1 MLFNSIEFLFVFLPI
16 TFFVYFGLNKIK
28 FVEAAKVWL
37 VVCSLVFYS
46 YWKIDYLP
54 LILISMCFN
63 YAIGSTLSGKV
74 NLNINRKMVL
84 MIGVIGNV
92 GLLSYYKYFDF
103 LIHNINLFFHQQ
115 IGLFHIILPL
125 GISFFTFTQI
135 AYLVD
140 AYKEEVKEYDFMNYA
155 LFVTYFPHLI
165 AGPILHHSE
174 MMPQFADIRKK
185 IINPRNISIGL
196 FLIAIGLFK
205 KVMLADFL
213 SPFVKQV
220 FDVIPHPT
228 FFESWSGSIAYT
240 LQLYFDFSG
249 YCDMALGISWLF
261 NIKLPINFNSP
272 YKSQNIQEFWRRWH
286 MTLSRFLRDYIYIPL
301 GGNRLGEFKTCRNLF
316 LTFFIGGIWHGAAWT
331 FILWGTLH
339 GIATC
344 THRMW
349 QKLKI
354 KIPHILSV
362 FVMFMFI
369 NITWIFFRAPSI
381 HRAFSILKSMI
392 GLNGFDSLVID
403 KMRLAFEHGNIKISL
418 LLFIPALILAFSPKN
433 SNELADEL
441 KPNWVYYT
449 ATLIMLIISV
459 ASINKVSEFLYFQ
472 F

>member
-1 MLFNSIEFLFVFLPI
+1 MLFNSLEFLFVFLPI

-63 YAIGSTLSGKV
+63 YAIGSTLSGKI

-84 MIGVIGNV
+84 MTGLIGNI

-103 LIHNINLFFHQQ
+103 LLNNINLFLHQQ

-220 FDVIPHPT
+220 FDLIPHPT
-228 FFESWSGSIAYT
+228 FFESWTGSLAYT
-240 LQLYFDFSG
+240 LQLYFDF
-249 YCDMALGISWLF
+249 
-261 NIKLPINFNSP
+261 
-272 YKSQNIQEFWRRWH
+272 
-286 MTLSRFLRDYIYIPL
+286 
-301 GGNRLGEFKTCRNLF
+301 
-316 LTFFIGGIWHGAAWT
+316 
-331 FILWGTLH
+331 
-339 GIATC
+339 
-344 THRMW
+344 
-349 QKLKI
+349 
-354 KIPHILSV
+354 
-362 FVMFMFI
+362 
-369 NITWIFFRAPSI
+369 
-381 HRAFSILKSMI
+381 
-392 GLNGFDSLVID
+392 
-403 KMRLAFEHGNIKISL
+403 
-418 LLFIPALILAFSPKN
+418 
-433 SNELADEL
+433 
-441 KPNWVYYT
+441 
-449 ATLIMLIISV
+449 
-459 ASINKVSEFLYFQ
+459 
-472 F
+472 